1 MNASLKGKLIA
12 GFVLAFLAGGAAG
25 IFFGFHQSR
34 HGRADFGRHP
44 NLLAEKMRH
53 RLERQLD
60 LTPAQMQK
68 IAPILD
74 RASKELQEIRAET
87 GAKVRDVMA
96 QTNRAI
102 APELTEAQKAQLAKL
117 QKSGPNRKKGDRH
130 HRRGARRGAAGGR
143 GKDDSLPPSP

>member
-12 GFVLAFLAGGAAG
+12 GFVLAFLAGAAAG

-34 HGRADFGRHP
+34 EGRDFGRHP
-44 NLLAEKMRH
+44 HLLADKMRH
-53 RLERQLD
+53 RLESQLD
-60 LTPAQMQK
+60 LTSAQMQK

-87 GAKVRDVMA
+87 GAKVHSVMT

-102 APELTEAQKAQLAKL
+102 EPELTETQKAQLATLPKAGG
-117 QKSGPNRKKGDRH
+117 KRKQGDRH
-130 HRRGARRGAAGGR
+130 RRRGDRRKAPDER
-143 GKDDSLPPSP
+143 DDHDPPTTPP